1 MIPHTINIYS
11 GGSYNEIHD
20 CENVYLSCEK
30 AEIRVDKKPMLRT
43 SAPDANPDEPA
54 PIALPDV
61 NSDELAPIAL
71 PDANSDE
78 PAPIALPD
86 VLRTPEAEALLEKL
100 SEAGVLDAQW
110 QPVGLSNAE
119 KGTLVEY
126 MSDQLGIRNKW
137 QIFGGLWGVHSETL
151 RTSKAR
157 GLIQQKTWDFRE
169 RLDAL

>member
-30 AEIRVDKKPMLRT
+30 AEIRVDKKPTLCT
-43 SAPDANPDEPA
+43 SA
-54 PIALPDV
+54 
-61 NSDELAPIAL
+61 

-100 SEAGVLDAQW
+100 GEAGVLDAQW
-110 QPVGLSNAE
+110 HPVGLSNAE
-119 KGTLVEY
+119 KGTLIEY
-126 MSDQLGIRNKW
+126 ISEKLDIRAKW
-137 QIFGGLWGVHSETL
+137 KFFGRLWAIDSETL
-151 RTSKAR
+151 RTSKSR
-157 GLIQQKTWDFRE
+157 GLEQDKTWKFRE
-169 RLDAL
+169 RIDAL

>member
-30 AEIRVDKKPMLRT
+30 AEIRVDKKPTIRT
-43 SAPDANPDEPA
+43 SA
-54 PIALPDV
+54 
-61 NSDELAPIAL
+61 

-86 VLRTPEAEALLEKL
+86 VNSDEPLPIALPDALRTPEAEALLEKL

-110 QPVGLSNAE
+110 QPVDLSNAE

-137 QIFGGLWGVHSETL
+137 QIFGNLWGVHSETL

>member
-30 AEIRVDKKPMLRT
+30 AEIRVDKKPTLCT
-43 SAPDANPDEPA
+43 SAPDANSDEP
-54 PIALPDV
+54 
-61 NSDELAPIAL
+61 APIAL

-126 MSDQLGIRNKW
+126 MSEQLGIRAKW
-137 QIFGGLWGVHSETL
+137 KFFGRLWAIDSETL
-151 RTSKAR
+151 RTSKSR
-157 GLIQQKTWDFRE
+157 GLEQDKTWKFRE
-169 RLDAL
+169 RIDAL